1 MSITY
6 EKTAFVRLEADG
18 EIVFSDFAGRESE
31 IDVKRTRIIEAL
43 GEMKTMDFIRDML
56 ERSLKDTLVL
66 SNLAPVHRKTP
77 EQKAVI
83 LAAAKARED
92 GTAPRAFV
100 NKADRDMHEKFVR
113 RHSQK

>member
-18 EIVFSDFAGRESE
+18 EIVLRDFAGHEWE

-43 GEMKTMDFIRDML
+43 GEMKTMDFIRDMVD
-56 ERSLKDTLVL
+56 RSIRDTLIL
-66 SNLAPVHRKTP
+66 ANLAPSHRKTP
-77 EQKAVI
+77 EQKNVI

-92 GTAPRAFV
+92 GTTPRVFV
-100 NKADRDMHEKFVR
+100 NKRDRKHQERLER
-113 RHSQK
+113 RLRK

>member
-31 IDVKRTRIIEAL
+31 IDVKRTNIIQVL
-43 GEMKTMDFIRDML
+43 GEMKTLNFIRDML
-56 ERSLKDTLVL
+56 DRSIRDTLVL
-66 SNLAPVHRKTP
+66 ANLAPVHRKTP

-92 GTAPRAFV
+92 GTTPRVFV
-100 NKADRDMHEKFVR
+100 NKADRKMHEKLVR
-113 RHSQK
+113 CHSHK